1 MLTSGILVAV
11 FSLSSSTIAAPA
23 LTPEQAA
30 RAYLRQTFTERRYP
44 LPDLPTIYRDA
55 PLYPI
60 PEPVLT
66 RILPDTLY
74 YSTTLEGTWEYPE
87 VETLVS
93 VRRSNRGYDVRA
105 VLSPRFA
112 DVGYE
117 AFLSQFIGVRIEER
131 AQRAAF
137 TIGIAELFATVTY
150 DGCVLRSNSC
160 STSCTAKLWGG
171 EAFVL
176 DNVVVRFS
184 PNGTVRSVKI
194 SIPARE

>member
-1 MLTSGILVAV
+1 MMLTSGILVAV
-11 FSLSSSTIAAPA
+11 FSLSASTIAAPA

-137 TIGIAELFATVTY
+137 TSG
-150 DGCVLRSNSC
+150 
-160 STSCTAKLWGG
+160 
-171 EAFVL
+171 
-176 DNVVVRFS
+176 
-184 PNGTVRSVKI
+184 
-194 SIPARE
+194 